1 MRSSKQAAVS
11 DMDIVIESTK
21 NFEKN
26 LTQLDESDKTSV
38 VQNIN
43 NCAQLFTTQKTNIY
57 RKLKRLRLP
66 YDLNGYES
74 SLYVLKVSQKLRV
87 ILAVDEDPIF
97 NQVIFTLYRVVT
109 PDNLNKEYQ
118 SVAKSLYQELLA
130 QKRELLQVP

>member
-1 MRSSKQAAVS
+1 
-11 DMDIVIESTK
+11 MDIVIESTK